1 MGFVPGLG
9 LDAVD
14 MDQHPGLMERI
25 AASLE
30 YLWQIPNPHDQQG
43 PGPLSGGLP
52 QGYIFGDHGL
62 GSPSILHL
70 R

>member
-1 MGFVPGLG
+1 MGFVLGLC

-14 MDQHPGLMERI
+14 LDQHPGLMEPI

-30 YLWQIPNPHDQQG
+30 YLWQILIPHDQQG
-43 PGPLSGGLP
+43 PGPSSGGLP
-52 QGYIFGDHGL
+52 QGYIFGDPGL
-62 GSPSILHL
+62 TSPSILHL